1 MKSNYLSELEV
12 LDYRIMVG
20 YLFFQQIIR
29 GYPQNS
35 NCTVKFCS
43 LIQRIHSPL
52 NCHDGRESMR
62 KVGIYTPEDIGQ
74 WIKEVVD
81 NELQQPDLAERLE
94 DFIIKT
100 M

>member
-1 MKSNYLSELEV
+1 
-12 LDYRIMVG
+12 
-20 YLFFQQIIR
+20 
-29 GYPQNS
+29 
-35 NCTVKFCS
+35 
-43 LIQRIHSPL
+43 
-52 NCHDGRESMR
+52 MR

-94 DFIIKT
+94 EFLIKT